1 MKKFVILLVI
11 SLFVSITAFAD
22 DNYEFGYGIA
32 WNVFNNG
39 RTYIVNIYDNSPADK
54 AGLKVGDEIVQING
68 TKIKKNNIIDIKTL
82 LIEDKNTFVIKD
94 HIGNKHQYII
104 IKDKYKKN
112 IKKNDE
118 LFDLYWNRIMPN
130 APKDLEE
137 LLLKS
142 QNFLSVKSLDSKS
155 RRDAINAVQK
165 LGYMQ
170 QKKLEFKSNYDLY
183 KKTIK
188 NQDKL
193 KQKLEEVTNKMLAD
207 IQRERELEYQRQL
220 MLQQQAMQAQMIRQ
234 QQWQNASLNAQ
245 RELQRYQENRLRQ
258 YEIDMKYAPKFEAPQ
273 MQLPQT
279 YNVNLNHNI
288 RYNGF

>member
-1 MKKFVILLVI
+1 MKKILILLIFLLLNNAALAVNKE
-11 SLFVSITAFAD
+11 
-22 DNYEFGYGIA
+22 NYGLGIV
-32 WNVFNNG
+32 WVKNDNNG
-39 RTYIVNIYDNSPADK
+39 RYYIIDIFEDSPAIK
-54 AGLKVGDEIVQING
+54 SGAKIGDEILQVNGIKLNRNTSTDIN
-68 TKIKKNNIIDIKTL
+68 N
-82 LIEDKNTFVIKD
+82 LINDNENLFFVRD
-94 HIGNKHQYII
+94 YIGNK
-104 IKDKYKKN
+104 KKYT
-112 IKKNDE
+112 IKKDYYNIPTENNDE
-118 LFDLYWNRIMPN
+118 LFNLYWNKIIPN
-130 APKDLEE
+130 APQKIDRVISISRT
-137 LLLKS
+137 LL
-142 QNFLSVKSLDSKS
+142 NVRSLDKRS
-155 RRDAINAVQK
+155 RQDLHKIITQFS
-165 LGYMQ
+165 YIQ

-207 IQRERELEYQRQL
+207 IQREKELEYQRQL

-245 RELQRYQENRLRQ
+245 RELQRYQENRMRQ